1 MKKICQITRVRTPNK
16 IVKNI
21 KIREESNWFET
32 LYLQFIFNFRVS
44 RKVTDLFYK
53 YLICNYEI
61 MFRDEI
67 NESMV

>member
-1 MKKICQITRVRTPNK
+1 MKKICQIARVRTPNK

-21 KIREESNWFET
+21 KIRKESNWFET

-61 MFRDEI
+61 TFRDEI